1 MHFSYLQF
9 TNKLKYDEETSVII
23 QMDFS
28 PGWLANSHTKADLVF
43 SLLVYLETG
52 LWKSINAQILY
63 SMRSF
68 EVKIRQSREGKHIQ
82 RREPETSNNL

>member
-28 PGWLANSHTKADLVF
+28 PGWLTLSK
-43 SLLVYLETG
+43 
-52 LWKSINAQILY
+52 
-63 SMRSF
+63 
-68 EVKIRQSREGKHIQ
+68 
-82 RREPETSNNL
+82 

>member
-28 PGWLANSHTKADLVF
+28 PGWLIILPNSHTKADLVF
-43 SLLVYLETG
+43 PLLVYLETG
-52 LWKSINAQILY
+52 LL
-63 SMRSF
+63 
-68 EVKIRQSREGKHIQ
+68 EVYKC
-82 RREPETSNNL
+82 SNLI